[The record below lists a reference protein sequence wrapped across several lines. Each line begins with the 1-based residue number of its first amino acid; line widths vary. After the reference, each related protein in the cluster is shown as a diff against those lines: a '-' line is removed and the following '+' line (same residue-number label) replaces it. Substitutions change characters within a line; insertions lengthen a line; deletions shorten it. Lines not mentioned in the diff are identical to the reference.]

1 MISKILLFFFLLSS
15 VEARLFFQVSIENK
29 KGIDLG
35 LILTSEL
42 HSMEEVIIGRP
53 LLLRMKN
60 GVAIEMKAYWSEP
73 KEGMGPSEQISIEG
87 KIIDKKDNILKDFSK
102 DPLVAHLGKETKIS
116 HEKEDQRI
124 EIKIIPKL
132 K

>member
-1 MISKILLFFFLLSS
+1 MITKILFLFLFLTS
-15 VEARLFFQVSIENK
+15 VEARLFFKVNMENK

-42 HSMEEVIIGRP
+42 HSMEEVFIGKP

-60 GVAIEMKAYWSEP
+60 GVAIEMKTFWSEP
-73 KEGMGPSEQISIEG
+73 ETGVGPGETLELKG
-87 KIIDKKDNILKDFSK
+87 KILNKKNETLKDFSTA
-102 DPLVAHLGKETKIS
+102 PLVLKLGQETTIT

-124 EIKIIPKL
+124 VIKITPEL
-132 K
+132 N